1 MRSRLDACV
10 FWVVLRFEYASK
22 LVVNAAWAFFK
33 QCDRKHQLKN
43 LRNEHTC
50 VIFRHSSSM
59 TLATWN
65 YKLKINQWFENQE
78 LIGRRFVYRTWD
90 WMGESGAGW
99 WRQTFWLHVLWRL
112 SEVFSTCW
120 LAAVRYISEVCNLH
134 NCQRGTCHCLVL
146 SFKGKHCF
154 VLKWNRSKQEH
165 QGESS
170 KGRNTKNTVVYV
182 CIHTCSAFVLSGSG
196 DGLFVVCFLGGFEFL
211 VFASRSKTK
220 TVSKNSSESCSTR
233 WRHN

>member
-1 MRSRLDACV
+1 MRSTLDACV

-33 QCDRKHQLKN
+33 QCDRKHQLKKSQEWAHLRYFQTQLINDTCNMKLHTENKPVIWKPGINWQTFCVSN
-43 LRNEHTC
+43 LRLNGW
-50 VIFRHSSSM
+50 VRRGLM
-59 TLATWN
+59 TAD
-65 YKLKINQWFENQE
+65 I
-78 LIGRRFVYRTWD
+78 LITRFVTSEW
-90 WMGESGAGW
+90 SL
-99 WRQTFWLHVLWRL
+99 LHIR
-112 SEVFSTCW
+112 CW

-170 KGRNTKNTVVYV
+170 KGRNTKNTVCMYSHLLCLCSERFRRWFV
-182 CIHTCSAFVLSGSG
+182 CL
-196 DGLFVVCFLGGFEFL
+196 LFGGFW
-211 VFASRSKTK
+211 
-220 TVSKNSSESCSTR
+220 VSCICQSQ
-233 WRHN
+233 